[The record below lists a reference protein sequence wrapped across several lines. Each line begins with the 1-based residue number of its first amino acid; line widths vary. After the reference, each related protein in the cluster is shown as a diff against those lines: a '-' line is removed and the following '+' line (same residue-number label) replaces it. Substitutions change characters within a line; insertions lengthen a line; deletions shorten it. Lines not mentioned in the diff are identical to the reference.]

1 MIWWKTDS
9 SPERAL
15 PDLILTPGSDEIKF
29 LFYGQRK
36 KKKNRSGLK
45 GSKSSWEGLAFLLLC
60 LSDVNV
66 LLGPF

>member
-1 MIWWKTDS
+1 MVWWKTDS

-15 PDLILTPGSDEIKF
+15 PNLILTPGSDEIKF
-29 LFYGQRK
+29 LFYGHS
-36 KKKNRSGLK
+36 KKKNRSGLN

-60 LSDVNV
+60 FSDVNV

>member
-1 MIWWKTDS
+1 MVWWKTDS

-15 PDLILTPGSDEIKF
+15 LDLILIPGSDEIKF
-29 LFYGQRK
+29 LFYGQRERK
-36 KKKNRSGLK
+36 KKSGLK
-45 GSKSSWEGLAFLLLC
+45 GSKSSWESLAFLLLC